1 MGVSMFLLLLSQVL
15 VVGGV
20 ATQIASSPEASFDLT
35 AAVHVAFVLHGQ
47 RQVPQVVQ
55 TNARVVRRHQDLTGV
70 RKEKSLSDFI

>member
-1 MGVSMFLLLLSQVL
+1 MCPCFYYCYHKCLLW
-15 VVGGV
+15 GGV